1 MRFSKA
7 LIAALS
13 ISMISTPILAQS
25 AAPLSLA
32 SAAGRA
38 GAPMAGA
45 SNIDF
50 DEDNMILPAA
60 VLIAIIAAVILL
72 RDDKEP
78 TSP

>member
-7 LIAALS
+7 IVAALS
-13 ISMISTPILAQS
+13 ISMVSTPILAQS

-32 SAAGRA
+32 AAASRT

-45 SNIDF
+45 SNMDF
-50 DEDNMILPAA
+50 DEDDMILPAA
-60 VLIAIIAAVILL
+60 ILIAIIAAVILL
-72 RDDKEP
+72 RDDSDP